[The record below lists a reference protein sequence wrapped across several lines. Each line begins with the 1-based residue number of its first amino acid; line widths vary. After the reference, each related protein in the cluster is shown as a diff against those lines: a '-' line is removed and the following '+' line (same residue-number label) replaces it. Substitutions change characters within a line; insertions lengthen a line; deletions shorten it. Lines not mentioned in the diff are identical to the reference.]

1 MASFIFPIIYIM
13 TTLKALSVKYD
24 IWPQGVLVPS
34 VLWTMDHYF
43 SISLQLETG
52 YYNII
57 AKVDAGHPS
66 LGLVIV
72 ICLLMCLNCG
82 LF

>member
-1 MASFIFPIIYIM
+1 
-13 TTLKALSVKYD
+13 
-24 IWPQGVLVPS
+24 
-34 VLWTMDHYF
+34 MDHYL
-43 SISLQLETG
+43 SISLHVSEILLETG

-66 LGLVIV
+66 LGLIIV
-72 ICLLMCLNCG
+72 ICLLICLMFG

>member
-1 MASFIFPIIYIM
+1 
-13 TTLKALSVKYD
+13 
-24 IWPQGVLVPS
+24 
-34 VLWTMDHYF
+34 MDHYL

-52 YYNII
+52 YNNII